1 MLHPS
6 QRRKQGTLPRFFSA
20 IDPPLQSHV
29 HALTFLQDVLNEIER
44 NLIDAMAVARN
55 VVRNHSPLKIAHCNI
70 VIMSSTP
77 NSSLAAVR
85 PK

>member
-1 MLHPS
+1 
-6 QRRKQGTLPRFFSA
+6 
-20 IDPPLQSHV
+20 
-29 HALTFLQDVLNEIER
+29 LNEIER